1 MKNLLFVLCLTT
13 AFNIKA
19 QTTAIPDSNFEQA
32 LINLGYDTVPING
45 SVLTSNISGVTYLDV
60 FNKNISDLTGIE
72 DFTALTYL
80 YCGGNLLTSLDVTQ
94 NTALTYLYCGGNLL
108 TSLDVTQN
116 TALTSLGSTGNLLTS
131 LDVTQNTAL
140 TDLYCGGNQL
150 TSIDVTQN
158 TALTY
163 LYCAENQLTSLDVT
177 QNTALTGLYCE
188 GNQLMCLNMKN
199 GNNSNF
205 IQINITNNPNLN
217 CIEVDDVAY
226 SNANWS
232 SFIDAQTSFSTSCP
246 NPCAVGI
253 GENNLS
259 SLSLYP
265 NPTAGFI
272 TIDLEETKSNINLSL
287 TNAIGQVILT
297 ESYKSNNYINLEID
311 APKGLYFLRLETDG
325 EVITKK
331 IIKE

>member
-94 NTALTYLYCGGNLL
+94 NTALT
-108 TSLDVTQN
+108 
-116 TALTSLGSTGNLLTS
+116 
-131 LDVTQNTAL
+131 
-140 TDLYCGGNQL
+140 DLYCGSNQL

-311 APKGLYFLRLETDG
+311 APKGLYFLQLESDG
-325 EVITKK
+325 DVITKK

>member
-60 FNKNISDLTGIE
+60 FNKNISDLTGIA
-72 DFTALTYL
+72 DF
-80 YCGGNLLTSLDVTQ
+80 
-94 NTALTYLYCGGNLL
+94 TALTYLYCGGNLL

-116 TALTSLGSTGNLLTS
+116 TALTSLGSTGNQLTS
-131 LDVTQNTAL
+131 IDVTQNTAL

-311 APKGLYFLRLETDG
+311 APKGLYFLQLESDG
-325 EVITKK
+325 DVITKK

>member
-80 YCGGNLLTSLDVTQ
+80 YCGGNL
-94 NTALTYLYCGGNLL
+94 
-108 TSLDVTQN
+108 
-116 TALTSLGSTGNLLTS
+116 
-131 LDVTQNTAL
+131 
-140 TDLYCGGNQL
+140 
-150 TSIDVTQN
+150 
-158 TALTY
+158 
-163 LYCAENQLTSLDVT
+163 LTSLDVT